1 MFIHNTNKLTN
12 AGMNPTCAVPA
23 ALELARAC
31 VLAMEHERAK
41 LSTSRTGYEESV
53 TFFIQHGRRAF
64 ELASYLEAQMRRH
77 HQLQQQRVQGKVAA
91 ARTGRDFA
99 LWALSCLSD
108 CLATADAS
116 HKEALKEQQLSLL
129 QAWRLL
135 FESAGHLK
143 AETLDAETVGLV
155 QEFDS
160 LSRNW
165 NDEISAT
172 LRDIQQ
178 GKVIRAAE
186 REILEHKM
194 VFKALRE
201 GDALMGEN
209 NRRAGMGNH
218 WYISF
223 PLPPKPTAFPAYPL
237 PPSSF
242 LSLERGE
249 GFCMYSH
256 SLLTKTSDT
265 HVYVHPLLTGI
276 HARMVTSTPSA
287 IAAGLWWRR
296 PATSVVLRLGALTTE
311 ARLEMQR
318 QPPFWTGSQNVS
330 RTTTRESYDTLHLFH
345 QRPRPVSQHNLSHL
359 VCERGGF
366 VEHGVK
372 TQMVT
377 VPSPVGAARL
387 PCFKRINSIP
397 CCDGN
402 RSSPT

>member
-256 SLLTKTSDT
+256 SLLTK
-265 HVYVHPLLTGI
+265 PLTP
-276 HARMVTSTPSA
+276 TCTPSPYRYTCPNGHIYTIGDCGGA
-287 IAAGLWWRR
+287 MVEATCHECGAKIGGTDHRSAAGNAA
-296 PATSVVLRLGALTTE
+296 ATTFLDRVA
-311 ARLEMQR
+311 
-318 QPPFWTGSQNVS
+318 
-330 RTTTRESYDTLHLFH
+330 
-345 QRPRPVSQHNLSHL
+345 
-359 VCERGGF
+359 ERIQDDDEG
-366 VEHGVK
+366 E
-372 TQMVT
+372 
-377 VPSPVGAARL
+377 L
-387 PCFKRINSIP
+387 
-397 CCDGN
+397 
-402 RSSPT
+402 